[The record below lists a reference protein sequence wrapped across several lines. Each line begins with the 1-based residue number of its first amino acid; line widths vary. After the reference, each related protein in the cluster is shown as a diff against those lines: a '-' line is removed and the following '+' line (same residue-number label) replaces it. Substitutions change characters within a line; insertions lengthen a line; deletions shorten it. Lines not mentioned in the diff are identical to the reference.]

1 MSQRGYALLESK
13 LGYTFK
19 NISLLETALVHKS
32 HLNENPGNGRS
43 HNERLEFLGDSVL
56 SLVISH
62 ILMERLPNLRE
73 GELSMTRAEIVNSG
87 GVADAAASI
96 GLGEWLFLGR
106 GEENTGGRRKPSLLA
121 NACEALLAAV
131 YLDGGYQAA
140 FDVVSRLFAARL
152 AEVEQHPSFT
162 DFKTRLQERAQ
173 ALRRETPRYA
183 VVGEFGPDH
192 DKYFEVSVSL
202 HGEVYASQPGR
213 SKKEAE
219 QRAAAAALFRLETEG
234 PPEPPGAQAEPES

>member
-1 MSQRGYALLESK
+1 VSQRGYALLESK
-13 LGYTFK
+13 VGHTFK
-19 NISLLETALVHKS
+19 NVSLLETALVHKS

-56 SLVISH
+56 SLCISH
-62 ILMERLPNLRE
+62 ILMERFPNLRE
-73 GELSMTRAEIVNSG
+73 GELSMTRAEIVNEA
-87 GVADAAASI
+87 GVADVAARI
-96 GLGEWLFLGR
+96 GLGDWLFLGR

-121 NACEALLAAV
+121 NACEAVLAAV

-140 FDVVSRLFAARL
+140 FEVVGRLFAKRL
-152 AEVEQHPSFT
+152 SEIEHWGLT

-219 QRAAAAALFRLETEG
+219 QRAAAAALFRLETEP
-234 PPEPPGAQAEPES
+234 PPEPPAPPQADPES